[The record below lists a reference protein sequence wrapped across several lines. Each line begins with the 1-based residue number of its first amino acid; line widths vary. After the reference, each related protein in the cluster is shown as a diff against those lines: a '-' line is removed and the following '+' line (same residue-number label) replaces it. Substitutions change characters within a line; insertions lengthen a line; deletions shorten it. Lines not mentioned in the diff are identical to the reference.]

1 MVQKAAA
8 ADSDSKGISL
18 WRHKLLHKGRLP
30 VGIAMISVAAIS
42 LTLWF
47 VVFKIVKFILVG

>member
-8 ADSDSKGISL
+8 ADPDSKGISL
-18 WRHKLLHKGRLP
+18 WRPKLLHKGRLP
-30 VGIAMISVAAIS
+30 VGIAIISVAAIG

-47 VVFKIVKFILVG
+47 VVLKVVQFFLVG

>member
-1 MVQKAAA
+1 MVHKTDAGYSEA
-8 ADSDSKGISL
+8 KGISL

-42 LTLWF
+42 ITLWF
-47 VVFKIVKFILVG
+47 VFSKVVQFFLVG

>member
-1 MVQKAAA
+1 MVQKAAVT
-8 ADSDSKGISL
+8 DSDSKGIPL

-47 VVFKIVKFILVG
+47 VVFKIVNFISVG